1 MKNAILPSV
10 IFLSAACGLF
20 YLEYQS
26 QHSREVAQI
35 VSVAAIEKESFES
48 VSSNEPVSALHQG
61 AKEQASLADKETTAK
76 AQEFSWLKGI
86 SSPAELYASKPWQV
100 LTQAKQQLARLML
113 AKEAIINKNPVLAL
127 EMLTEVPI
135 KALHN
140 INGGFYL
147 ALAYARTGD
156 KAQAITAYQS
166 VLEHDPSHQGAAINL
181 GLLFKEQQ
189 DYKQAI
195 GVLEHAV
202 KISRGTKLAKAHAIL
217 AACLY
222 QQAHYQRALGH
233 YQTSIEYRPDH
244 PGTWLGLAKTQE
256 KLHLPY
262 QQVFTTFTRTAKL
275 NAKHYKPWAELG
287 RFQLENLD
295 FAGAITSLN
304 KALEL
309 SPFNLSAIRSLA
321 WATFEAGQEKKT
333 QQLWRYLA
341 KNEKIK
347 ARRKLARH
355 MLVLLFEDN
364 EAGAVVLA
372 DLEQALL
379 AKSLKASLRPQY
391 AYAWYLAQLIT
402 TDPGQTMP
410 QRELL
415 LGFEEK
421 QQGPEHIDRF
431 RFRQLYHLAL
441 QQEKRQEF
449 QQALATLDR
458 LQQSNLYAYPLLN
471 KLSRLHYGLGQLS
484 LANQYAE
491 QALAYTP
498 NDRALLLHKITLDI
512 DRGHFK
518 PAQKRLNK
526 LTLSGDEESEVIALY
541 AKLAWQQ
548 RDWQNALT
556 YYRQLLTLELDNEAA
571 HYRLA
576 QIFLEK
582 GQAPKAIEHLTTL
595 LSINSGA
602 VDARLLLAQIH
613 CQQDDLTT
621 CHREAGRVLKLV
633 PTNEQ
638 AQNLV
643 NNLI

>member
-10 IFLSAACGLF
+10 IFLAAASVLF

-26 QHSREVAQI
+26 QHSAEVVQVVA
-35 VSVAAIEKESFES
+35 VAAIEKENFEL
-48 VSSNEPVSALHQG
+48 VGSNEPVSLLLQE
-61 AKEQASLADKETTAK
+61 AKGQVSSTDKDRAEK
-76 AQEFSWLKGI
+76 AQQFLWLKGI
-86 SSPAELYASKPWQV
+86 SSPAELYASNQWQA
-100 LTQAKQQLARLML
+100 LTQTKQQLARLIL
-113 AKEAIINKNPVLAL
+113 AKEAITNKNPVLAL
-127 EMLTEVPI
+127 EMLAKMPT
-135 KALHN
+135 KQLHA
-140 INGGFYL
+140 ISAGFYL

-156 KAQAITAYQS
+156 KAQAIASYQS

-181 GLLFKEQQ
+181 GLLFKEKQ
-189 DYKQAI
+189 DYAQAI
-195 GVLEHAV
+195 PVLEHAV
-202 KISRGTKLAKAHAIL
+202 NISRGTKLAKAHAIL

-222 QQAHYQRALGH
+222 QQQQYQRALGH
-233 YQTSIEYRPDH
+233 YRTSIEYRPDH

-275 NAKHYKPWAELG
+275 NAKHYKPWTELG

-295 FAGAITSLN
+295 FSGAVLSLN

-309 SPFNLSAIRSLA
+309 SPFNLSATRALA
-321 WATFEAGQEKKT
+321 WATFEAGQEKKAA
-333 QQLWRYLA
+333 QLWRYLA
-341 KNEKIK
+341 KNEKVK

-355 MLVLLFEDN
+355 MLVLLTEDH
-364 EAGAVVLA
+364 EASAVILT
-372 DLEQALL
+372 DLEQTLL
-379 AKSLKASLRPQY
+379 GKSLKNSLRSQY

-402 TDPGQTMP
+402 TEPKQAMP
-410 QRELL
+410 QRTRL
-415 LGFEEK
+415 LGEEGK
-421 QQGPEHIDRF
+421 QEGAKNTDRF
-431 RFRQLYHLAL
+431 RFRQLYRLAL

-449 QQALATLDR
+449 QQALATLAR
-458 LQQSNLYAYPLLN
+458 LQKSNLYAYPLLK

-484 LANQYAE
+484 QANQYAE

-498 NDRALLLHKITLDI
+498 NDRTLLLHKITLDI
-512 DRGHFK
+512 ERGHFK

-526 LTLSGDEESEVIALY
+526 LALSGDGESDLIALY

-548 RDWQNALT
+548 RDWENALT
-556 YYRQLLTLELDNEAA
+556 YYRQLLRLELDNEAA
-571 HYRLA
+571 HYHLA

-582 GQAPKAIEHLTTL
+582 GESPKAIEHLTTL

-602 VDARLLLAQIH
+602 IDARLLLAQIY

-621 CHREAGRVLKLV
+621 CHREAAKVLKLV

-643 NNLI
+643 NHLI

>member
-10 IFLSAACGLF
+10 IFLSAASGLF

-26 QHSREVAQI
+26 QHSREAAQI
-35 VSVAAIEKESFES
+35 VSVAAIEKENFES
-48 VSSNEPVSALHQG
+48 VSSNELLSALHQEV
-61 AKEQASLADKETTAK
+61 KEQASQADKDAAAK
-76 AQEFSWLKGI
+76 EQEFSWLKGI
-86 SSPAELYASKPWQV
+86 SSPAELYGSKQWQA
-100 LTQAKQQLARLML
+100 LTQVKQQLARLML

-127 EMLTEVPI
+127 EMLAELPT

-156 KAQAITAYQS
+156 KAQAITTYQS
-166 VLEHDPSHQGAAINL
+166 VLAHDPSHQGAAINL
-181 GLLFKEQQ
+181 ALLFKEKQ
-189 DYKQAI
+189 DYEQAI
-195 GVLEHAV
+195 PVLEHAV
-202 KISRGTKLAKAHAIL
+202 NISRGTKLAKAHAIL

-262 QQVFTTFTRTAKL
+262 QQVFITFTRTAKL

-295 FAGAITSLN
+295 FAGAVSSLN

-309 SPFNLSAIRSLA
+309 SPFNLSATRSLA
-321 WATFEAGQEKKT
+321 WATFEAGQEKKA

-355 MLVLLFEDN
+355 MLVLLSGDN
-364 EAGAVVLA
+364 EASAVVLT
-372 DLEQALL
+372 DLEQAML

-402 TDPGQTMP
+402 TGPGQQMP

-415 LGFEEK
+415 LGFEE
-421 QQGPEHIDRF
+421 QQGPENIDRF

-441 QQEKRQEF
+441 QQEKHLEL

-458 LQQSNLYAYPLLN
+458 LQQSNLYAYPLLK

-526 LTLSGDEESEVIALY
+526 LTLLGDEESEVIALY

-548 RDWQNALT
+548 RDWENALT

-576 QIFLEK
+576 QILLEK
-582 GQAPKAIEHLTTL
+582 GESSKAIEHLTTL

-621 CHREAGRVLKLV
+621 CHQEAGRVLKLV